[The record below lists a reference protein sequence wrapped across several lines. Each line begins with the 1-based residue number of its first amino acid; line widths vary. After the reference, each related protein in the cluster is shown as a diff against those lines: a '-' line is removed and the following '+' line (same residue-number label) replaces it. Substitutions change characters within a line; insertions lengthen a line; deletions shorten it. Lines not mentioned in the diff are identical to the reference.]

1 MIQSSAIVWAVA
13 IAELYVFLN
22 LLGYW
27 IDEQLDPQRFMGRWG
42 RRCEL

>member
-1 MIQSSAIVWAVA
+1 MIQSPAIIWAVA

-27 IDEQLDPQRFMGRWG
+27 IDERLAPQRFMER
-42 RRCEL
+42 